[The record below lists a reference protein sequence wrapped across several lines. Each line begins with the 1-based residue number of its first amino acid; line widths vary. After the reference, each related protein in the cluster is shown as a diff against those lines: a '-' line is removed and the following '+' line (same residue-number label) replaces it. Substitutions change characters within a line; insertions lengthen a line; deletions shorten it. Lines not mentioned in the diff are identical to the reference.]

1 MDTVTYPHPQVVA
14 FFANYLVPVRVL
26 NTSTPLPQR
35 FKVHWTPTLVL
46 LDADGEEHY
55 RTVGFLPPEELI
67 PTLMLG
73 IAQSYF
79 ERGQYA
85 SAAQF
90 LEQLLAAYPKSAAAP
105 EATYYLGVTRYKDT
119 HNPAALKQTAEA
131 LQMNYPESGWAKR
144 AFVYRLL

>member
-1 MDTVTYPHPQVVA
+1 MDAVTYPHPQAVA
-14 FFANYLVPVRVL
+14 FFATYLVPVRVL
-26 NTSTPLPQR
+26 ATSTALPQR

-73 IAQSYF
+73 IAKSYF

-85 SAAQF
+85 PAAQF
-90 LEQLLAAYPKSAAAP
+90 LEQLLATYPKSAAAP
-105 EATYYLGVTRYKDT
+105 EAMYYLGVTRYKDT
-119 HNPAALKQTAEA
+119 HNPGALKQAGEA
-131 LQMNYPESGWAKR
+131 LQTNYPESEWAKR
-144 AFVYRLL
+144 ASVYRLL